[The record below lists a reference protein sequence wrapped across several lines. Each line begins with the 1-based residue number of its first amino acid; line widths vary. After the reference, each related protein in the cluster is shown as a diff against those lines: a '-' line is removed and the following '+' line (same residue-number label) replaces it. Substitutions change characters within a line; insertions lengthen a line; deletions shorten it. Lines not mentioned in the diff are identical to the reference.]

1 MAEKHPTVESN
12 ICCYKNMYNTEVVL
26 QSSKQLFFKL
36 VLHKFSESTAKARTI
51 IVHELQSTVA
61 VFTLDTQKF
70 EKVIICS
77 LYLFLLA

>member
-36 VLHKFSESTAKARTI
+36 VLHKFSVSTAKARTI
-51 IVHELQSTVA
+51 IL
-61 VFTLDTQKF
+61 
-70 EKVIICS
+70 
-77 LYLFLLA
+77 